1 MLSGRFRRVAIM
13 GAGTMG
19 SDFALIFASADFD
32 V

>member
-1 MLSGRFRRVAIM
+1 M